1 MGRHVEQGDH
11 AMTTDRN
18 GPGPRPTRRQFAASL
33 AGLGVAV
40 AALPL
45 IGRAARAE
53 PQMTYFTWGGYEVP
67 EMHAAFLEKYGA
79 SPNIALFGDDEEGLQ
94 KVRAGY
100 DPDVSHPCYSGI
112 DRWRDSGVIQPIDAA
127 RLRNWPDLLP
137 TFRNIEGLAVDG
149 KQWLIP
155 IDWGN
160 TSIIYRADL
169 VDIEEESWSLLWD
182 ERYAGRIAMSSATE
196 DMAIPGAL
204 YMGAPDPYNLSDA
217 EVEQLREV
225 FTKQRPLVKF
235 YSNDDTTLQQALA
248 SGEVVA
254 AVGWNSSYTA
264 LRRQGVPVKYMSPK
278 EGIITW
284 ICGAVLMKDS
294 AHVDEAYDFIDA
306 LIDPRTGAFMIQ
318 EFGFGH
324 SNAKAYDMVGDEVLA
339 EVGIPK
345 DPEPMLAA
353 ALLSVDMKNKEAIE
367 RMLEKVRAG
376 F

>member
-1 MGRHVEQGDH
+1 
-11 AMTTDRN
+11 MTADCSRFHL
-18 GPGPRPTRRQFAASL
+18 PMTRRRFARSL
-33 AGLGVAV
+33 ASVGLAV
-40 AALPL
+40 AGLPL
-45 IGRAARAE
+45 LGKAARAA

-67 EMHAAFLEKYGA
+67 EMHTAFIEKYGA

-94 KVRAGY
+94 KVQGGY
-100 DPDVSHPCYSGI
+100 NPDVSHPCYSGI
-112 DRWRDSGVIQPIDAA
+112 DRWRDSGTIQQIDTS
-127 RLRNWPDLLP
+127 RLGNWPELLP
-137 TFRNIEGLAVDG
+137 TFQNIKGLVVDG

-182 ERYAGRIAMSSATE
+182 ERYAGRIAMSSGTE
-196 DMAIPGAL
+196 DMAVPGAL
-204 YMGAPDPYNLSDA
+204 YMGAADPYNLSDD
-217 EVEQLREV
+217 ELVKLREV
-225 FTKQRPLVKF
+225 FTKQRPLVKL

-248 SGEVVA
+248 SGEIVA
-254 AVGWNSSYTA
+254 AVGWNSSYTT
-264 LRRQGVPVKYMSPK
+264 LRRQGVPVKFMSPK
-278 EGIITW
+278 EGIVTW

-294 AHVDEAYDFIDA
+294 EHVDEAYDFIDA
-306 LIDPRTGAFMIQ
+306 LIDPRTGVHMIK

-324 SNAKAYDMVGDEVLA
+324 SNAKAYEMVGEDVLA

-345 DPEPMLAA
+345 DPEPMLAS

-367 RMLEKVRAG
+367 RMLEEVRAG

>member
-1 MGRHVEQGDH
+1 
-11 AMTTDRN
+11 MTADRN
-18 GPGPRPTRRQFAASL
+18 SLGLQPTRRQFAASL
-33 AGLGVAV
+33 ASLGIAV
-40 AALPL
+40 AAVPL
-45 IGRAARAE
+45 IGRGARAE
-53 PQMTYFTWGGYEVP
+53 PQMTFFTWGGYEVP
-67 EMHAAFLEKYGA
+67 EMHAAFIEKHGA

-112 DRWRDSGVIQPIDAA
+112 DRWRDSGVIQPIDPA
-127 RLRNWPDLLP
+127 RLGNWPDLLP
-137 TFRNIEGLAVDG
+137 TFRNIEGVAVDG

-204 YMGAPDPYNLSDA
+204 YMGAADPYNLTDA
-217 EVEQLREV
+217 ELEELREV

-306 LIDPRTGAFMIQ
+306 LIDPRTGVFMIQ

>member
-1 MGRHVEQGDH
+1 
-11 AMTTDRN
+11 MTADRN
-18 GPGPRPTRRQFAASL
+18 SLGLQPTRRQFAASL
-33 AGLGVAV
+33 ASLGIAV
-40 AALPL
+40 AAVPL
-45 IGRAARAE
+45 IGRGARAE
-53 PQMTYFTWGGYEVP
+53 PQMTFFTWGGYEVP
-67 EMHAAFLEKYGA
+67 EMHAAFIEKHGA

-112 DRWRDSGVIQPIDAA
+112 DRWRDSGVIQPIDPA
-127 RLRNWPDLLP
+127 RLGNWPDLLP
-137 TFRNIEGLAVDG
+137 TFRNIEGVAVDG

-204 YMGAPDPYNLSDA
+204 YMGAADPYNLTDA
-217 EVEQLREV
+217 ELEELREV

-306 LIDPRTGAFMIQ
+306 LIDPRTGVFVIQ

-324 SNAKAYDMVGDEVLA
+324 SNAKAYDMVGDDVLA